1 MPVPVEFQRDERVER
16 RRARRRQI
24 RRRRIAAT
32 VVLAAVVGM
41 VAASSTGLFGGKKQ
55 TGQAAPTATEIQ
67 PGLGTT
73 ILPTYRVVAVV
84 GAPGQDAS
92 LGRGSIGTPNEGVRV
107 ASEELAPQY
116 AGDKPVLPAFM
127 LIATLATE
135 ASNGGRNSTRLTDA
149 QIETYL
155 TAARNHGAILI
166 LDIQPGHSPWMDEV
180 RAYTRWLKEPDV
192 SLAIDPEW
200 NMPPGKNPGEVFGT
214 TSAAEI
220 NEISAY
226 MQRIS
231 DENKLPQKLLVV
243 HELTPGQLTDQS
255 EIVDRP
261 GVQTV
266 LDVDGVG
273 SADEK
278 VATYVK
284 LTNLTRGKQFPM
296 GFKLFFQDDT
306 KGGAEMMTP
315 DDVMNTLI
323 PQPDLVVY
331 E

>member
-220 NEISAY
+220 NVPAIGPAAPNTSVTGFQVVEVKNMVIRGEEVEVTIFEGTDANGYVMRQLVTSFPGKNGTA
-226 MQRIS
+226 MLMVMGS
-231 DENKLPQKLLVV
+231 PSTWDDKL
-243 HELTPGQLTDQS
+243 
-255 EIVDRP
+255 I
-261 GVQTV
+261 
-266 LDVDGVG
+266 DGFIE
-273 SADEK
+273 SI
-278 VATYVK
+278 
-284 LTNLTRGKQFPM
+284 R
-296 GFKLFFQDDT
+296 
-306 KGGAEMMTP
+306 
-315 DDVMNTLI
+315 
-323 PQPDLVVY
+323 
-331 E
+331 